1 MLTEL
6 VQRLL
11 DVLFPPRCVSCG
23 EAGAVL
29 CAACLATSHAPQPP
43 LCGRCGRPL
52 PSDTA
57 TCSAC
62 ASGFGPTAL
71 VSLRAAVVYE
81 GAIRAGALAL
91 KYKGQRR
98 LAEPLGALLAQA
110 ARDMGNPLD
119 VIVPVPLHA
128 ARRRQRG
135 YNQAELLAR
144 SCARGLGV
152 PCEANALVRHRA
164 TPPQVGLP
172 SAERRTNVS
181 GAFALSSPSAAKLL
195 AGKRVLLV
203 DDVTTTGST
212 LDSAAS
218 ALLAARPAEVCG
230 LALMRPNL
238 GDDSRDVPALAA
250 RSFTHIDHSTLEFGE
265 NRDH

>member
-6 VQRLL
+6 LQVLL

-23 EAGAVL
+23 APGGVL
-29 CAACLATSHAPQPP
+29 CGTCLATARVPQPP

-52 PSDTA
+52 PSA
-57 TCSAC
+57 SAICSAC
-62 ASGFGPTAL
+62 TSGNGPTAL
-71 VSLRAAVVYE
+71 VSLRAAAVYE
-81 GAIRAGALAL
+81 GAVRSGVLAL

-98 LAEPLGALLAQA
+98 LAGPLGALLAQA
-110 ARDMGNPLD
+110 VRDPGNPPD

-128 ARRRQRG
+128 ARRRERG

-144 SCARGLGV
+144 SCAGLLGI

-172 SAERRTNVS
+172 SAERRMNVS
-181 GAFALSSPSAAKLL
+181 GAFALSSPAAARLL

-212 LDSAAS
+212 LDSAAT
-218 ALLAARPAEVCG
+218 ALLAARPAEVRG
-230 LALMRPNL
+230 LALTRPDL
-238 GDDSRDVPALAA
+238 GDDARDVPAPMA
-250 RSFTHIDHSTLEFGE
+250 RSFTHKAPPDARFRRES
-265 NRDH
+265 